1 LIDNDIKK
9 AEDMKNQ
16 ILEMITSGK
25 ITDEDTKKLSTISA
39 YLIEEAE
46 KIKEIKKEYGQ
57 KEWDIIDVKHP
68 IY

>member
-1 LIDNDIKK
+1 
-9 AEDMKNQ
+9 
-16 ILEMITSGK
+16 MITSGK